1 MVRRKRC
8 RFCCGLFYPDGRT
21 KGKQYA
27 CGKKGCQKRR
37 KKENQAAWLARHPG
51 YFKGRYANTR
61 KWLDEHPGY
70 LADYRANHAEAGE
83 KHASGERERR
93 KRRAE
98 LAVDIQDLKSL
109 QGIENNGVTGVLPS
123 VDIQDSIS
131 TELLVIIGLMACLPR
146 VDIQDSTDMSLPVCY
161 HLGRQIYGFARAS
174 KGSQTHVHARKKT
187 AQARPR
193 APSPGTIQLD

>member
-8 RFCCGLFYPDGRT
+8 RFCRCLFHPDRRT

-27 CGKKGCQKRR
+27 CSKPDCQKRQ
-37 KKENQAAWLARHPG
+37 KKENQAAWLARHTG
-51 YFKGRYANTR
+51 YFKGRYPNTR

-70 LADYRANHAEAGE
+70 LAAYRAQNPEARE
-83 KHASGERERR
+83 KHASEERDRR
-93 KRRAE
+93 KQRAE

-109 QGIENNGVTGVLPS
+109 QSIDDNGFTGELPS

-131 TELLVIIGLMACLPR
+131 TELLLIIGLMARLPR

-161 HLGRQIYGFARAS
+161 HLGRQIYGFAHAS
-174 KGSQTHVHARKKT
+174 KESRNHVHARKTT
-187 AQARPR
+187 ATARPR
-193 APSPGTIQLD
+193 APDS